1 MPVGDSWAQ
10 VTAHLHHLWL
20 AIVASGGPALHDVLS
35 LFAPLRAW
43 LAVGHRALLLSL
55 ALEGL
60 ILLAIVLR
68 GAQRFAARREV
79 HASMGRH
86 RQRINLRG
94 RRLAAEQGDPVA
106 QSDLGRM
113 YAAGEVVPRD
123 YVHAHMWLSL
133 AVGHGH
139 AAAAEM
145 RDRVARMMTSDQ
157 LAKAQELANGRRGQ
171 AG

>member
-1 MPVGDSWAQ
+1 M
-10 VTAHLHHLWL
+10 
-20 AIVASGGPALHDVLS
+20 AIVMGGRPALDDARR
-35 LFAPLRAW
+35 LFAPLRDW
-43 LAVGHRALLLSL
+43 LAVGHRALLLLL

-68 GAQRFAARREV
+68 AVQRFAARREAQ
-79 HASMGRH
+79 ASTARH

-123 YVHAHMWLSL
+123 YVRAHMWLSL
-133 AVGHGH
+133 AVAHGH